1 MWTGAALA
9 SIVDPSR
16 FRVQWR
22 ARAPILSGLSL
33 TALTDYADIA
43 RNVTVSVL
51 ASDKVA
57 AVLKRVRGLRD
68 IVALIEL
75 RSDLHKARLQLDY
88 ADAGEMSERVTLAE
102 LQQDKWI
109 AVAPIRSAATHLA
122 ARLSAAGT
130 YAIVAR

>member
-1 MWTGAALA
+1 
-9 SIVDPSR
+9 
-16 FRVQWR
+16 
-22 ARAPILSGLSL
+22 
-33 TALTDYADIA
+33 
-43 RNVTVSVL
+43 
-51 ASDKVA
+51 
-57 AVLKRVRGLRD
+57 
-68 IVALIEL
+68 VALIEL